1 MLRVEHLLKK
11 ASRFIS
17 ETCRRFIVSPSMV
30 TAFVL
35 FITFA
40 EVVSVFLRLQ
50 VEHIDL
56 GSLDEKEKLSV
67 WRHRS

>member
-1 MLRVEHLLKK
+1 
-11 ASRFIS
+11 
-17 ETCRRFIVSPSMV
+17 MV